1 MENGR
6 RLESFEIL
14 DGGELKA
21 KKENRTTYSFHLEGG
36 TVEKSF
42 RVGLKKDRY
51 LLSRGDKVK
60 PLANVRS
67 A

>member
-1 MENGR
+1 MA
-6 RLESFEIL
+6 SFEML
-14 DGGELKA
+14 GGGELKA
-21 KKENRTTYSFHLEGG
+21 KKENRTTYPSHLEGG

-42 RVGLKKDRY
+42 RVGLKMDRY